1 MVQSI
6 DEQLDTITQDV
17 ADTYTALGAKGATLP
32 AKKGTSNLKATV
44 DSLPKSGFPFTRC
57 TLDDKGVLSR
67 VPIKLDDDT
76 FKGIKTVSSHAL
88 EYAGGILFGDIMYL
102 RFPDLETVNTAGLKN
117 FLTNGSINALCIDD
131 TSFPKLHTVYN
142 QGCYYSHFFADS
154 ENPFPSLSV
163 VKEEGF
169 KGTFSYGGVKEGI
182 TLRFPSLKSV
192 ERASF
197 DSAFRDF
204 TTNSFS
210 VSFDALETTNDSSEG
225 SFKMAFYNSHVQNVD
240 FPLLKGRSIFQRTFE
255 KSTIKYFNA
264 PLLNSVRLERS
275 FYESTLI
282 EANFNGLVGCDTFS
296 YTFYNCTK
304 LIKADFPS
312 LIKASSV
319 YYTFYGCK
327 ALTEVNFPELSSIEL
342 TNALQG
348 CTSLITFSIPKATVF
363 KSSDYSFGG
372 CSSLPSI
379 RFPNVTQFKIG
390 GSTFSGCKALT
401 EIHFRADMQATVE
414 ALSGYASKWGA
425 TNATIYF
432 DL

>member
-32 AKKGTSNLKATV
+32 VKKGTSNLKATV
-44 DSLPKSGFPFTRC
+44 DSLPKSGFPYTRC

-67 VPIKLDDDT
+67 VPTNIDDDT
-76 FKGIKTVSSHAL
+76 FKGVKTVSSSAL
-88 EYAGGILFGDIMYL
+88 EGACGYVSGIYHL
-102 RFPDLETVNTAGLKN
+102 RFPDLENIYNKGLKN
-117 FLTNGSINALCIDD
+117 FSSGGSINSIQIDD
-131 TSFPKLHTVYN
+131 KSFPKLHTVYN
-142 QGCYYSHFFADS
+142 QGCYYSRFYVAS

-169 KGTFSYGGVKEGI
+169 KGTFSQGGVKEGI
-182 TLRFPSLKSV
+182 TVRFPSLKSV

-197 DSAFRDF
+197 DHAFSDF
-204 TTNSFS
+204 TANSFS
-210 VSFDALETTNDSSEG
+210 VSFDALETANDSTEG
-225 SFKMAFYNSHVQNVD
+225 SFQMAFYNSHVQNVD
-240 FPLLKGRSIFQRTFE
+240 FPLLKGRTTFQRTFE
-255 KSTIKYFNA
+255 KSTIKYFSA
-264 PLLNSVRLERS
+264 PLLNSTRLERC
-275 FYESTLI
+275 FYNSGLI
-282 EANFNGLVGCDTFS
+282 EANFNGLVGCGSFS
-296 YTFYNCTK
+296 YTFYECTK
-304 LIKADFPS
+304 LVKADFPL
-312 LIKASSV
+312 LIEASSV

-327 ALTEVNFPELSSIEL
+327 ALKEVNFPELPSIEL

-390 GSTFSGCKALT
+390 GSTFNNCKALT

-414 ALSGYASKWGA
+414 ALSGYSSKWGA